1 MKSRAQGFSLIELMI
16 VVAIVVILAV
26 IAIPSIQRVNQI
38 YKLDSSG
45 HTVAGLLGQTR
56 LQAVHNNAPAYAHF
70 DPANPTLAF
79 VNNDNTGNFA
89 TGDPDVGLAGG
100 VAFQAPGAL
109 DHQQLDAYLGKTGGA
124 GGPSIQINTAI
135 GFNARG
141 LPCMESILGGTP
153 AVCQQDDGTGAV
165 PAFEWFMTDGNGN
178 WEAVTVTAAGRIK
191 SWRNTG
197 PGTWQ

>member
-1 MKSRAQGFSLIELMI
+1 MKSRTKGFSLIELMI
-16 VVAIVVILAV
+16 VVAIIVILSV
-26 IAIPSIQRVNQI
+26 LAIPSIQRINQI

-45 HTVAGLLGQTR
+45 HTVAGLLGQAR
-56 LQAVHNNAPAYAHF
+56 LQAVHNNGPAYAHF
-70 DPANPTLAF
+70 DIANPTLAF
-79 VNNDNTGNFA
+79 INNDNTGTLA
-89 TGDPDVGLAGG
+89 AGDPDVGLAGG

-109 DHQQLDAYLGKTGGA
+109 DHQQLDAYLGKTAGA
-124 GGPSIQINTAI
+124 PGGPSIQIGTAI

-141 LPCMESILGGTP
+141 LPCLENGTP

-165 PAFEWFMTDGNGN
+165 PAFEWFMADGNGN
-178 WEAVTVTAAGRIK
+178 FEAVTVTAAGRIK